1 MTFSF
6 LPAAE
11 DDILTRGRK
20 IGFTGTV
27 VFWFV
32 FTIVSVF
39 MPVFRKK
46 PEYKTVRITLA
57 SVPVEKAVKTSEP
70 ERVSSLP
77 PEQSDKPA
85 RVKKTES
92 ENKSEQQKKTATVKK
107 TSTIPKQEKVHTSAA
122 EIKSPPEKPSV
133 VYKKSVEELMA
144 EQRVQKEKNV
154 QWDDSLFG
162 DASVT
167 SNTAQSAP
175 HSKQIA
181 GAAAL
186 SGTSAEASQQ
196 NTGPVNSTAASES
209 KKPEKVDVSTKATLG
224 AISATT
230 YTQSAGNGVKSQTS
244 VKTGRSSDGKVAV
257 EMADGSARILL
268 YPAKP
273 SIQISDENA
282 KLIDSRR
289 TVTVQ
294 FKVLAKGN
302 VPLSAINITPAS
314 ILPLSIQQEIREQV
328 SMWRFVQDAADGYA
342 NFIFTIDFKK

>member
-20 IGFTGTV
+20 IGLTGTV

-32 FTIVSVF
+32 FITVSVF
-39 MPVFRKK
+39 IPVFKK
-46 PEYKTVRITLA
+46 NPEYKTVRITLA
-57 SVPVEKAVKTSEP
+57 SVPVEKTIKTSEP
-70 ERVSSLP
+70 EKAVPLQ
-77 PEQSDKPA
+77 PEEVNKPVP
-85 RVKKTES
+85 VKKTET
-92 ENKSEQQKKTATVKK
+92 KDKPVPQKKTDPVKKASTVKK
-107 TSTIPKQEKVHTSAA
+107 QENVHAA
-122 EIKSPPEKPSV
+122 APETKMSSGKPSQ

-154 QWDDSLFG
+154 QWDDSLFA

-167 SNTAQSAP
+167 SNTAQSAEQT
-175 HSKQIA
+175 KQIA

-186 SGTSAEASQQ
+186 SGTSAEASPQ
-196 NTGPVNSTAASES
+196 NAGPVNSSASEN
-209 KKPEKVDVSTKATLG
+209 KKAENADASTKAALG

-230 YTQSAGNGVKSQTS
+230 HTQSAGNGVKSRTS

-257 EMADGSARILL
+257 EMTDGSARILL
-268 YPAKP
+268 YPSKP

-282 KLIDSRR
+282 KLIDSSR
-289 TVTVQ
+289 TVTIQ

-328 SMWRFVQDAADGYA
+328 SMWRFVQDTADGYA